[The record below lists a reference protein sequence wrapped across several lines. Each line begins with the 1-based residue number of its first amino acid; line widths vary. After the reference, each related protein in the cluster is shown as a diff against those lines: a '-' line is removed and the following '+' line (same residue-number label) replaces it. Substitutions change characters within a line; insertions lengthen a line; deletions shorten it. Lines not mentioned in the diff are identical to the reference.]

1 MENHSSWQTQLEL
14 KTGKIKEK
22 ESKLTKQNKENRG
35 NKLVVIKE
43 LKHESIQTQE
53 ALMQMRGRKRSSG
66 ATRKH

>member
-43 LKHESIQTQE
+43 LTE
-53 ALMQMRGRKRSSG
+53 
-66 ATRKH
+66 

>member
-53 ALMQMRGRKRSSG
+53 ALTQMRGRKRSG
-66 ATRKH
+66 RAED

>member
-43 LKHESIQTQE
+43 LKHEAISLLKSFSNGII
-53 ALMQMRGRKRSSG
+53 
-66 ATRKH
+66 